1 MRIMILQGH
10 NKPHSTLSGLCG
22 HFTTLFEGH
31 GADVDLFCVHAQPLP
46 LMEEG
51 ATYDAD
57 PHVAQLKASMKAAD
71 AIVLTSPEYHGSVSG
86 ALKNALDFLWPEF
99 SGKPVMLAAVSG
111 GVLPHG
117 SLDHM
122 AGIVRTLH
130 GVLSP
135 EVVGLGRGTKE
146 LDASGAPVEDKTRDR
161 VAKAC
166 AALVELTRK
175 LSA

>member
-1 MRIMILQGH
+1 MRIVIVQGH
-10 NKPHSTLSGLCG
+10 NKPQSTLSGLCG
-22 HFTTLFEGH
+22 HLTTLFEGH
-31 GADVDLFCVHAQPLP
+31 GAEVELFCVHAQPLP

-51 ATYDAD
+51 VKYDSD
-57 PHVAQLKASMKAAD
+57 PHVAQLKASMKASD
-71 AIVLTSPEYHGSVSG
+71 GIVLTSPEYHGSVSG
-86 ALKNALDFLWPEF
+86 AFKNALDFLWPEF

-111 GVLPHG
+111 GAVPHG
-117 SLDHM
+117 ALDHM

-146 LDASGAPVEDKTRDR
+146 LEASGAPLDEKTRER

-166 AALVELTRK
+166 ATLLELTRK